1 MLLGIQ
7 NRSIFSIH
15 PTRYDTGAQGKNIPF
30 KLHVISK
37 EVDDIIQMASR
48 SSKSMTLLR
57 TLALLK
63 WSEILKVVNAESHKL
78 IKDTDKNMTA
88 TISDACLVNRMK
100 NT

>member
-1 MLLGIQ
+1 
-7 NRSIFSIH
+7 
-15 PTRYDTGAQGKNIPF
+15 
-30 KLHVISK
+30 
-37 EVDDIIQMASR
+37 
-48 SSKSMTLLR
+48 MTLLR